1 MGLTMVEKAEDQVNV
16 ALADVG
22 TRYKRLQMTQEKLAD
37 QKLDTQEQMSDN
49 EDVDIAD
56 AYINMTEA
64 YDLYTGHCLLRQK
77 F

>member
-1 MGLTMVEKAEDQVNV
+1 M

-64 YDLYTGHCLLRQK
+64 YDLYTGALSSTAKILGNSLLNYI
-77 F
+77 